1 MERKIP
7 EKLKYNKK
15 DVYEELIKWLEEN
28 NGKFPRSIIR
38 KNGKILKREEMTE
51 EERKEVCLCWNWNNY
66 KKKKFIEECVER
78 PVEEVPEEY
87 REEIQKLKSLQQAR
101 KNKDIEIKNRMKKAV
116 GKHVKDNEKTRQEIE
131 DMEPKTGKTKN
142 NGFEPSDD

>member
-1 MERKIP
+1 MSLYKT
-7 EKLKYNKK
+7 KK
-15 DVYEELIKWLEEN
+15 WISFHNIQVDLIGLFFAFWLEEN

-38 KNGKILKREEMTE
+38 KNGNTLKRE
-51 EERKEVCLCWNWNNY
+51 K
-66 KKKKFIEECVER
+66 
-78 PVEEVPEEY
+78 
-87 REEIQKLKSLQQAR
+87 IQKLKSLQQAR

>member
-15 DVYEELIKWLEEN
+15 DVYEEIIKWLEEN

-38 KNGKILKREEMTE
+38 KNGNTLK
-51 EERKEVCLCWNWNNY
+51 
-66 KKKKFIEECVER
+66 
-78 PVEEVPEEY
+78 

-101 KNKDIEIKNRMKKAV
+101 KNKDIEITNRMKKALLTRTHCKKQCFLV
-116 GKHVKDNEKTRQEIE
+116 LSMLSMGDVSIDNH
-131 DMEPKTGKTKN
+131 
-142 NGFEPSDD
+142 

>member
-38 KNGKILKREEMTE
+38 KNGNTLK
-51 EERKEVCLCWNWNNY
+51 
-66 KKKKFIEECVER
+66 
-78 PVEEVPEEY
+78 